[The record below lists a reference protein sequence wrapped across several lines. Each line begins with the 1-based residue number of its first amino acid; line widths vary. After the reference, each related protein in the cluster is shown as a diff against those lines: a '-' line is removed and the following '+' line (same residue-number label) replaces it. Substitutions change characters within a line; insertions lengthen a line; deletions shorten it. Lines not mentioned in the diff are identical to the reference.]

1 MSNKFLRIKSI
12 IISFT
17 LILSLIVSNMPI
29 IFAEEEDRTIII
41 YHTNDMHGKVN
52 SLYNGD
58 ELKQIGLDVIKN
70 AKDTTKNSILI
81 DAGDATQGAPIGK
94 YGKGI
99 NIIELMNAAGY
110 DGMTLGNHEFD
121 YGRDAVMQIAKAAKF
136 PVVSANTLYNGE
148 VFLKDVNGNNGCN
161 FIKEVAGKKI
171 GFFGITTEETMRT
184 TIPANLEGISFADEI
199 QISKEQVK
207 ELKEQG
213 VDLVIGVMHIGID
226 SSSKV
231 TSKQIAEEVPGIDI
245 IIDGH
250 SHSIDTETV
259 GNTLIQQTGTG
270 ATTLG
275 RIAITFDGN
284 NFSVKSDLIMPDQA
298 GKIFQ
303 ADEGLTK
310 MYDELAAKIAPTL
323 EKVVGRTE
331 TTLYGGS
338 YNSKNVSRMVET
350 NLGSL
355 IGDAMIDSSKKL
367 VEGTEYEEMPIV
379 ALENGG
385 AVRSKISSGFIN
397 MEDILQVL
405 PLDNRL
411 SLQVINPNILYQT
424 MERGVC
430 KQNNPAKA
438 GDAIDGFFGGYPQIS
453 GMRIEYD
460 ITKTPYDTDHP
471 EKGEGERVTKI
482 VLLNEDGTDKQELDR
497 KDTTTK
503 ILFSCNDYT
512 ITEYPMVS
520 DIPVEKKGD
529 FLSDVLADY
538 IYKLTIDN
546 KGSFSYPLNQG
557 RSKLSKNDSLFMPF
571 DATITADL
579 SGEILSLKQIS
590 VQIDNQEPQEMTT
603 DENGIVI
610 IKELSSGGHSIRIEY
625 NGLSS
630 DAYVDE
636 TVGLK
641 EATIVL
647 GTKEKKNIDSTINVI
662 SQIPRDVASEDA
674 GLVEFARAS
683 YESLTDSQK
692 SQVTNYDALV
702 QAENVLNNTN
712 NIANMITRSSSENQ
726 MVIVIIAS
734 AAGVIIIAVIVALIV
749 KRKKNR

>member
-1 MSNKFLRIKSI
+1 M
-12 IISFT
+12 
-17 LILSLIVSNMPI
+17 
-29 IFAEEEDRTIII
+29 
-41 YHTNDMHGKVN
+41 
-52 SLYNGD
+52 
-58 ELKQIGLDVIKN
+58 
-70 AKDTTKNSILI
+70 
-81 DAGDATQGAPIGK
+81 
-94 YGKGI
+94 
-99 NIIELMNAAGY
+99 
-110 DGMTLGNHEFD
+110 
-121 YGRDAVMQIAKAAKF
+121 
-136 PVVSANTLYNGE
+136 
-148 VFLKDVNGNNGCN
+148 
-161 FIKEVAGKKI
+161 
-171 GFFGITTEETMRT
+171 
-184 TIPANLEGISFADEI
+184 
-199 QISKEQVK
+199 
-207 ELKEQG
+207 
-213 VDLVIGVMHIGID
+213 
-226 SSSKV
+226 
-231 TSKQIAEEVPGIDI
+231 
-245 IIDGH
+245 
-250 SHSIDTETV
+250 
-259 GNTLIQQTGTG
+259 
-270 ATTLG
+270 
-275 RIAITFDGN
+275 
-284 NFSVKSDLIMPDQA
+284 
-298 GKIFQ
+298 
-303 ADEGLTK
+303 
-310 MYDELAAKIAPTL
+310 
-323 EKVVGRTE
+323 
-331 TTLYGGS
+331 
-338 YNSKNVSRMVET
+338 
-350 NLGSL
+350 
-355 IGDAMIDSSKKL
+355 
-367 VEGTEYEEMPIV
+367 
-379 ALENGG
+379 
-385 AVRSKISSGFIN
+385 
-397 MEDILQVL
+397 
-405 PLDNRL
+405 
-411 SLQVINPNILYQT
+411 
-424 MERGVC
+424 
-430 KQNNPAKA
+430 
-438 GDAIDGFFGGYPQIS
+438 
-453 GMRIEYD
+453 
-460 ITKTPYDTDHP
+460 
-471 EKGEGERVTKI
+471 
-482 VLLNEDGTDKQELDR
+482 LNEDGTDKQELDR